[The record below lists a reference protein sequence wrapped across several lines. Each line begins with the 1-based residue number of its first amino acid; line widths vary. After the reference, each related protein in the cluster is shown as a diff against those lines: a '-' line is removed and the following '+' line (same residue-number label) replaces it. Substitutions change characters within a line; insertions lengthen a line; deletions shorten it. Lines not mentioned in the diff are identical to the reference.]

1 MSRHD
6 DERDKIRVARQKG
19 EATASFFFS
28 PLVRVQCT
36 RAIVIKSPI
45 SSLVRFFLSF
55 PPLPSLPLAISVHTI
70 SKTDPNECRGRGRG
84 KKLVNAQRSLVSG
97 RVTRMFRVVG
107 TRERERELPCYARGT
122 EREKGSRGYNRAG
135 EMKFIFTR

>member
-107 TRERERELPCYARGT
+107 TRERERESYRATREEQRERKGAGGTT
-122 EREKGSRGYNRAG
+122 ERGR
-135 EMKFIFTR
+135 